1 MEQDE
6 TSPDCNT
13 LPRIEIE
20 YKKDSTFV
28 TFLDDRI
35 VGEEQVRK
43 VHEALKPVI
52 EKNGDK
58 QLILNFARI
67 KLINSVLLNLLVSVR
82 KRVCELGGQ
91 IQLCNLNSN
100 LYRILEITQLTDVF
114 NIS

>member
-6 TSPDCNT
+6 ISLDRNT
-13 LPRIEIE
+13 LLRIKIE
-20 YKKDSTFV
+20 YQKNSTFV

-35 VGEEQVRK
+35 VDEEQVRK

-52 EKNGDK
+52 EENGDK

-91 IQLCNLNSN
+91 IRLCNLNAN
-100 LYRILEITQLTDVF
+100 LYRILEITQLADVF